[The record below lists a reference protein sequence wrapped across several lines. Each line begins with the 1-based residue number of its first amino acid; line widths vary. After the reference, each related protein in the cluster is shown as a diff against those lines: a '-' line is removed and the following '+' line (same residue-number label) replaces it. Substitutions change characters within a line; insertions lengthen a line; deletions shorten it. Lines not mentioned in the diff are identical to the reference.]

1 MKEEILLKKIQ
12 ENPFFLAP
20 MAGVTDSPFRSFM
33 REMGAGILTT
43 ELVSVKAL
51 QNPYNR
57 SRQLMAFEE
66 SQRPVGVQIF
76 GEDPQAL
83 GTGAKIAESTG
94 CDFIDLNFGCPVAK
108 ITKKGAGAATLKDLK
123 FLRQVLRSVKQAV
136 SLPVSIKVRTG
147 WDQDSRNTA
156 QVVQIAFDEGIVWV
170 SLHGRTRAQA
180 YSGHSDWGYIAEVKQ
195 QSPLPLIGNGDLVNG
210 DQILKLKK
218 QSGCDG
224 MMIGRGC
231 LKNPW
236 IFQDT
241 KADWLSGG
249 SSKKNNL
256 LCISDSL
263 VSSSRKLPQ
272 VPVKGQSVISQQTG
286 LKSGTGES
294 VVTGKGRSFG
304 KVLNR
309 LKFYLENFYEE
320 ERLFLLQ
327 YKKFCAWYSSGHPG
341 SADFRRTVF
350 QLKNKDEVVDFIHQ
364 YFHRV
369 ELEARQNIPYEASLM
384 QGHG

>member
-1 MKEEILLKKIQ
+1 MKEEVLLQKIK

-33 REMGAGILTT
+33 REMGAGVLTT

-76 GEDPQAL
+76 GEDLQAL
-83 GTGAKIAESTG
+83 STGAKIAESTG

-108 ITKKGAGAATLKDLK
+108 ITKKGAGAATLKDLD
-123 FLRQVLRSVKQAV
+123 FLKRVLRSVKQAV
-136 SLPVSIKVRTG
+136 SVPVSIKVRTG

-156 QVVQIAFDEGIVWV
+156 QVVQMAFDEGIVWV

-180 YSGHSDWGYIAEVKQ
+180 YSGRSDWGYIAEVKQ

-218 QSGCDG
+218 QTRCDG

-236 IFQDT
+236 IFQDI
-241 KADWLSGG
+241 KAE
-249 SSKKNNL
+249 
-256 LCISDSL
+256 
-263 VSSSRKLPQ
+263 
-272 VPVKGQSVISQQTG
+272 G
-286 LKSGTGES
+286 LKGGE
-294 VVTGKGRSFG
+294 RSFV

-309 LKFYLENFYEE
+309 LKFFLENFYEE

-341 SADFRRTVF
+341 SSDFRRAVF
-350 QLKNKDEVVDFIHQ
+350 QLKNKAEALDFIHQ

-369 ELEARQNIPYEASLM
+369 EGLEKQATPYEASLM